1 MRKNFG
7 KKLLLLFLTIILSF
21 SWPGYAYA
29 MTTQERL
36 DQAEQERD
44 ETKQDIEDAENKQ
57 NSLISEQTTLQ
68 GTLNALN
75 QELTKVSENLSAIEG
90 NIATKEQEIETTR
103 AELEAAELIRDEQDV
118 SMQKRIQ
125 FMYESSSMTYWDML
139 FSSQSFSEL
148 INCATYINSITTYD
162 RGMLEEYKETVNLI
176 EEKEEELNLEMADLA
191 RLKVEAVQEQS
202 RVNELVD
209 ETAGVIAKYADEIDA
224 LEDSIEAYE
233 EELAQQ
239 NADIEAL
246 QKQLEE
252 EKANSNL
259 AANSAWRDISQV
271 TFEEGDRKL
280 LANLIYCEARGESY
294 EGKVAVGSVV
304 INRVLSERF
313 PNTVVGVIYAP
324 KQFAPVTS
332 TKNSLALALAEDK
345 ASNPKYLD
353 CYRAADEAMSG
364 YSNVG
369 KCVYFRT
376 PIPGLTG
383 TQIGNHIFY

>member
-1 MRKNFG
+1 MKKNFG
-7 KKLLLLFLTIILSF
+7 KKLLLLVLAVVLSF
-21 SWPGYAYA
+21 SWPGYVYA
-29 MTTQERL
+29 LSTQDKL
-36 DQAEQERD
+36 DQAEKDRD
-44 ETKQDIEDAENKQ
+44 ETKQDIENAENEQK
-57 NSLISEQTTLQ
+57 SLISEQTTLK
-68 GTLNALN
+68 GTLDALN
-75 QELTKVSENLSAIEG
+75 RELTAVSENLATIEG
-90 NIATKEQEIETTR
+90 NIQVKEGEIEVTR
-103 AELEAAELIRDEQDV
+103 AELEEAEGQRDDQDYA
-118 SMQKRIQ
+118 MKKRIQ
-125 FMYESSSMTYWDML
+125 FMYESSTTTYWDML
-139 FSSQSFSEL
+139 FSAKSFSEL
-148 INCATYINSITTYD
+148 INGATYINSITAYD
-162 RGMLEEYKETVNLI
+162 RKMLEQYKDTVDLI
-176 EEKEEELNLEMADLA
+176 EDKEEQLNKEMAELA
-191 RLKVEAVQEQS
+191 RLKVEAVQEQNK
-202 RVNELVD
+202 VMALVE
-209 ETAGVIAKYADEIDA
+209 ETSVAIAKYADEIEK
-224 LEDSIEAYE
+224 LEDSIEAYQ

-246 QKQLEE
+246 QKQLAA

-271 TFEEGDRKL
+271 TFEPGDRKL

-294 EGKVAVGSVV
+294 EGKVAVGAVV

-324 KQFAPVTS
+324 RQFAPVTS
-332 TKNSLALALAEDK
+332 TKNSLALALAEDR
-345 ASNPKYLD
+345 ATRYPD

>member
-1 MRKNFG
+1 MKKNPG
-7 KKLLLLFLTIILSF
+7 KVLLILFLSVVMSF
-21 SWPGYAYA
+21 SQAGYAYA
-29 MTTQERL
+29 LSTQEKL

-44 ETKQDIEDAENKQ
+44 ETQQDIKDAEDKQ
-57 NSLISEQTTLQ
+57 NSLISEQTTLK
-68 GTLNALN
+68 GTLDALN
-75 QELTKVSENLSAIEG
+75 KELTAVSENLTVIEG
-90 NIATKEQEIETTR
+90 NITVKEQEIDTTR
-103 AELEAAELIRDEQDV
+103 MELEAAENQRDEQDYA
-118 SMQKRIQ
+118 MKKRIQ
-125 FMYESSSMTYWDML
+125 FMYESSSMTFWDML
-139 FSSQSFSEL
+139 FSAKSFSEL
-148 INCATYINSITTYD
+148 INCATYINSITVYD
-162 RGMLEEYKETVNLI
+162 RGMLEQYKGTVALI

-191 RLKVEAVQEQS
+191 RLKAEAVREQS
-202 RVNELVD
+202 RVNGLVE
-209 ETAGVIAKYADEIDA
+209 ETASVIAQYANEIEE
-224 LEDSIEAYE
+224 LEDSIEAYQ

-246 QKQLEE
+246 QKQLEA
-252 EKANSNL
+252 EKAQSNL

-271 TFEEGDRKL
+271 TFEAGDRKL

-324 KQFAPVTS
+324 RQFAPVTS
-332 TKNSLALALAEDK
+332 TKNSLALALAEDR
-345 ASNPKYLD
+345 ATRYPD

-383 TQIGNHIFY
+383 IQIGNHIFY

>member
-1 MRKNFG
+1 MKKNTV
-7 KKLLLLFLTIILSF
+7 KKLLLFFMVMILCF
-21 SWPGYAYA
+21 TWPSYSYALS
-29 MTTQERL
+29 TQEKL
-36 DQAEQERD
+36 DQAEKDRD
-44 ETKQDIEDAENKQ
+44 ETKQDIEDAEKQ
-57 NSLISEQTTLQ
+57 QSSLIGEQTTLK
-68 GTLNALN
+68 GTLDALN
-75 QELTKVSENLSAIEG
+75 KELTAVSENLAVIEG
-90 NIATKEQEIETTR
+90 NITVKEQEIDTTR
-103 AELEAAELIRDEQDV
+103 AELKEAEGIRDDQNA

-125 FMYESSSMTYWDML
+125 FMYESSSMTYFDML
-139 FSSQSFSEL
+139 FSARSFSEL

-162 RGMLEEYKETVNLI
+162 RSMLEQYKANVNLI
-176 EEKEEELNLEMADLA
+176 EEKEAELNQEMADLA
-191 RLKVEAVQEQS
+191 RLKVEAVQEQN
-202 RVNELVD
+202 RVNELVE
-209 ETAGVIAKYADEIDA
+209 ETAVAIAKYADEIEK
-224 LEDSIEAYE
+224 LEDSIEAYQ

-246 QKQLEE
+246 QKQLAE
-252 EKANSNL
+252 EKNNSSL

-271 TFEEGDRKL
+271 TFEAGDRKL

-294 EGKVAVGSVV
+294 EGMVAVGSVV

-324 KQFAPVTS
+324 RQFAPVTS
-332 TKNSLALALAEDK
+332 TKNSLALALAEDR
-345 ASNPKYLD
+345 ASRQPD

-383 TQIGNHIFY
+383 IQIGNHIFY

>member
-1 MRKNFG
+1 MKKNPG
-7 KKLLLLFLTIILSF
+7 KVLLILFLAVVMSF
-21 SWPGYAYA
+21 SQTGYAYA
-29 MTTQERL
+29 LSTQEKL

-44 ETKQDIEDAENKQ
+44 ETKQDIKDAEDKQ
-57 NSLISEQTTLQ
+57 NSLISEQTTLK
-68 GTLNALN
+68 GTLDALN
-75 QELTKVSENLSAIEG
+75 KELTAVSENLTVIEG
-90 NIATKEQEIETTR
+90 NITVKEQEIDTTR
-103 AELEAAELIRDEQDV
+103 MELAAAENQRDEQDYA
-118 SMQKRIQ
+118 MKKRIQ
-125 FMYESSSMTYWDML
+125 FMYESSSMTFWDML
-139 FSSQSFSEL
+139 FSAKSFSEL
-148 INCATYINSITTYD
+148 INCATYINSITAYD
-162 RGMLEEYKETVNLI
+162 RGMLEQYKGTVALI

-191 RLKVEAVQEQS
+191 RLKAEAVREQS
-202 RVNELVD
+202 RVNGLVE
-209 ETAGVIAKYADEIDA
+209 ETASVIAQYANEIEA
-224 LEDSIEAYE
+224 LEDSIEAYQ

-246 QKQLEE
+246 QKQLEA
-252 EKANSNL
+252 EKAQSNL

-271 TFEEGDRKL
+271 TFEAGDRKL

-324 KQFAPVTS
+324 RQFAPVTS
-332 TKNSLALALAEDK
+332 TKNSLALALAEDR
-345 ASNPKYLD
+345 ATRYPD

-383 TQIGNHIFY
+383 IQIGNHIFY